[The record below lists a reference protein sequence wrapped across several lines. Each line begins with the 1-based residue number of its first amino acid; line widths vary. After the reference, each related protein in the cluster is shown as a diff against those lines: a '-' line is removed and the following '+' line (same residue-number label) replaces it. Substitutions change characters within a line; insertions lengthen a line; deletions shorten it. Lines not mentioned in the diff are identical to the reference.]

1 MDIVAT
7 DLAPDDCGMTSDKW
21 VEEFV
26 LHPILATKP
35 RDTESNK
42 ARKIAREAVIK
53 AIKEKYDIVVNHEQV
68 RKAFNN
74 RKTRLTSKTDANKTG
89 NEPVVL
95 SAAKKKLELFL
106 TGTGEGGGAIVER
119 VQGGFDV
126 GLGSS
131 KETAVRET
139 RSAPPTPSKHAPAVK
154 RLAADICT
162 SPSVK
167 RLKLEQTQLNLM
179 EEQLRYYTRQNSEEE
194 AQYRHLFFNNVL
206 EGF

>member
-1 MDIVAT
+1 M
-7 DLAPDDCGMTSDKW
+7 
-21 VEEFV
+21 
-26 LHPILATKP
+26 
-35 RDTESNK
+35 
-42 ARKIAREAVIK
+42 
-53 AIKEKYDIVVNHEQV
+53 
-68 RKAFNN
+68 
-74 RKTRLTSKTDANKTG
+74 
-89 NEPVVL
+89 
-95 SAAKKKLELFL
+95 
-106 TGTGEGGGAIVER
+106 ER

-206 EGF
+206 DRLQTLEGQMRYFTTPSPERNEAFEQGPSSGD